1 MNGGISRLRLY
12 GQKLV
17 KHVIYSEP
25 FWNNMEKRFQKGFK
39 KEIKLWDNNMP
50 KDADESIL
58 YTKCLMTLYVEQSKR
73 TVLKANWNILPK
85 EICVKEQR
93 LIANL

>member
-1 MNGGISRLRLY
+1 MLFTLNL
-12 GQKLV
+12 
-17 KHVIYSEP
+17 SETT
-25 FWNNMEKRFQKGFK
+25 WKKGFK

-50 KDADESIL
+50 KYADESIL
-58 YTKCLMTLYVEQSKR
+58 YTECLMTLYVEQSNR

-85 EICVKEQR
+85 EKCVKKQR